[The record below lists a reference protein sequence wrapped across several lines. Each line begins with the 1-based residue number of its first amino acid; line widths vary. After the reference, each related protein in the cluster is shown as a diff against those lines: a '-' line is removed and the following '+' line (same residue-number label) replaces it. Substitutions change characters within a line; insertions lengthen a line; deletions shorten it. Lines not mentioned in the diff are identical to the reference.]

1 VASPATPA
9 APVSNGGPAAVRAGL
24 VDAVGLCLLKAGI
37 GAWVLASGFSHV
49 SDDDYART
57 VIAEQFAHAP
67 RLDPSGTSW
76 LPFPFWIAGS
86 AMMVFGRSLATA
98 RAIACVL
105 GVVGVVA
112 PYAAM
117 RALRVPRVAAVTATA
132 IAMALPWNAWLG
144 VATVPDGW
152 TGALV
157 AAGAIAMA
165 ADDTACATLGAD
177 GWTALALLAASLSRY
192 EAWPVCG
199 LLVARSACRAIGGLR
214 SAPSP
219 ARSLA
224 LRRDVVCA
232 LVAAAGPL
240 LWMAWNAHAHGS
252 PTHFVTRVTSFRRA
266 IGAADLSLGDKLL
279 GFPRAL
285 ADDTP
290 EVVALGLVGAVLLF
304 GRPDLRR
311 RWRWP
316 GAAAGVV
323 LAFLVAGD
331 LGDGAPT
338 HHPARALGS
347 IWWILTGLG
356 VDAVVTAARTLPSR
370 LGRRSAAGIAAAL
383 AIAWCTALP
392 ARWRQS
398 PGRGQW
404 DDRDPQIARGLDM
417 RARDVAAADV
427 APCSFEHFALLA
439 AWGAPERA
447 RIAPRTGEPPT
458 PECPRVSER

>member
-1 VASPATPA
+1 MVSPATPA
-9 APVSNGGPAAVRAGL
+9 PPVSNGGPAALRAGF
-24 VDAVGLCLLKAGI
+24 VDGVGLCLLKAAV

-76 LPFPFWIAGS
+76 LPLPFWVAGS
-86 AMMVFGRSLATA
+86 AMIVFGRSLATA

-105 GVVGVVA
+105 GVASVIA

-117 RALRVPRVAAVTATA
+117 RALRVQRVAAVAATA
-132 IAMALPWNAWLG
+132 IVMALPWNAWLG

-165 ADDTACATLGAD
+165 ADDTAPAILGCQ
-177 GWTALALLAASLSRY
+177 GWAALALFAASLSRY

-199 LLVARSACRAIGGLR
+199 LLVARSACRALGGRR

-219 ARSLA
+219 ARSRA
-224 LRRDVVCA
+224 LWHEVLCA

-240 LWMAWNAHAHGS
+240 LWMAWNEHAHGS
-252 PTHFVTRVTSFRRA
+252 PTHFIARVTSFRRA
-266 IGAADLSLGDKLL
+266 IGAADAPFRDKLL

-290 EVVALGLVGAVLLF
+290 EVVALGLAGVAVLF
-304 GRPDLRR
+304 GHDELRR
-311 RWRWP
+311 RWRWS
-316 GAAAGVV
+316 GAAAGAV

-347 IWWILTGLG
+347 VWWILTGLG
-356 VDAVVTAARTLPSR
+356 IDAIVTAVRALPSS
-370 LGRRSAAGIAAAL
+370 LGRRGAAGVTAAL
-383 AIAWCTALP
+383 AIAWCVTLP
-392 ARWRQS
+392 SRWRQS
-398 PGRGQW
+398 PGRSEW
-404 DDRDPQIARGLDM
+404 DLRDAQIARGLDM
-417 RARDVAAADV
+417 RARDVARADV

-458 PECPRVSER
+458 AGCPRVSER